1 MNDASATTVPPDV
14 ATALEAAHQGVA
26 ERRSLERRLVVLT
39 EEVARAER
47 AASQAHADLRAEETD
62 VARLESWSPTRILA
76 GLRGNRDADL
86 TREQAEADLA
96 RMRASS
102 ADAALDRARHQEH
115 EVRTRLVTC
124 ADADARLSAAL
135 WAKEQWFVQSGDS
148 RGERLSAIL
157 AQHGAA
163 RDHLREITEAQAAA
177 AAAHAVLRDVV
188 SLLGDAHGLAT
199 YDTFFSGGLVTD
211 VMKYGRLDR
220 AQARLRDADSALAHL
235 ASELADV
242 GLDGP
247 GSIQVDQLTQF
258 LDVFFDNI
266 FSDWAVRGRV
276 RDALDR
282 VRRMLGRLEDL
293 AEVLARQAAEVE
305 EVLGDLQAER
315 QRLLT

>member
-1 MNDASATTVPPDV
+1 MNEASATTVPPHV
-14 ATALEAAHQGVA
+14 AAELEAAHQAVA

-47 AASQAHADLRAEETD
+47 AAAQAHAALRDEEAD

-96 RMRASS
+96 RMRTAS
-102 ADAALDRARHQEH
+102 ADAALERARQQEH
-115 EVRTRLVTC
+115 EVRTRLVMC
-124 ADADARLSAAL
+124 GDVESRLSAAL
-135 WAKEQWFVQSGDS
+135 WSKEQWCVQSGDP
-148 RGERLSAIL
+148 RGDRLSAIL
-157 AQHGAA
+157 AEHGTG
-163 RDHLREITEAQAAA
+163 RDRLREITEAQAAA
-177 AAAHAVLRDVV
+177 AAAHAALRDVA

-199 YDTFFSGGLVTD
+199 YDTFFSGGLVAD

-220 AQARLRDADSALAHL
+220 AQAGLREADAALAHL
-235 ASELADV
+235 AAELADV
-242 GLDGP
+242 GLDGV
-247 GSIQVDQLTQF
+247 GSIQIDQLTQF

-276 RDALDR
+276 RDALEK
-282 VRRMLGRLEDL
+282 VQQTLARLDEV
-293 AEVLARQAAEVE
+293 AAVLARQAAEVE
-305 EVLGDLQAER
+305 ELLGDLSAER